1 MNGTDARG
9 LPSWMMPADLC
20 DPFGFLSWPF
30 RQFYFCLF
38 RSTTFQNDYNYCYF
52 TLFFSVFFSLIYN
65 SRRRSPRL
73 SFVLWKCRRK
83 WRATRSAWLWLP
95 PIVSTFSTSREE
107 SKWWFDI
114 LSMFPRTNMKVYAPY
129 IMMGNRPCDWLF
141 SFFFFFFRPD
151 VIKETSPSPEAK
163 PRLLSRRNSNISN
176 SSSRRHPTHLA

>member
-1 MNGTDARG
+1 MHE
-9 LPSWMMPADLC
+9 
-20 DPFGFLSWPF
+20 GFLLEWCRLTFVIPSGFFPD
-30 RQFYFCLF
+30 
-38 RSTTFQNDYNYCYF
+38 RSANFIFVFFVQPLSKTIIIISPY
-52 TLFFSVFFSLIYN
+52 FFSVFFSLLYN
-65 SRRRSPRL
+65 SRRRSPRP
-73 SFVLWKCRRK
+73 SSTWIVLWKCRRRRK

-114 LSMFPRTNMKVYAPY
+114 LSMFPRTNMKVYATY

-176 SSSRRHPTHLA
+176 TSSRRHPTHLA